1 MSTKTSG
8 EYTIR
13 EATNDDLDQV
23 LALLEASSL
32 PTVGVPEALGGFLV
46 AESDGAI
53 VGSVGIEE
61 CCEYALLRSA
71 AVREDWRNR
80 GLGRRLEE
88 RAIASAESKGIE
100 ALYLLTTTAESYFP
114 SFGFER
120 ITRDDVPTPIKA
132 TDEFRS
138 ACPASATV
146 MTLGLTN
153 DSTTKP

>member
-1 MSTKTSG
+1 VSTTTSG

-13 EATNDDLDQV
+13 EATNSDLDQV
-23 LALLEASSL
+23 VALLEASSL
-32 PTVGVPEALGGFLV
+32 PTVGVAEALGGFLV
-46 AESDGAI
+46 AEIDGAI
-53 VGSVGIEE
+53 VGSVGVEQ

-71 AVREDWRNR
+71 AVREDWRSR
-80 GLGRRLEE
+80 GLGRRLVE
-88 RAIASAESKGIE
+88 RAIAAAQAKGIE

-114 SFGFER
+114 SFGFGR
-120 ITRDDVPTPIKA
+120 VTRDAVPDPIKA

-153 DSTTKP
+153 DSAAKP